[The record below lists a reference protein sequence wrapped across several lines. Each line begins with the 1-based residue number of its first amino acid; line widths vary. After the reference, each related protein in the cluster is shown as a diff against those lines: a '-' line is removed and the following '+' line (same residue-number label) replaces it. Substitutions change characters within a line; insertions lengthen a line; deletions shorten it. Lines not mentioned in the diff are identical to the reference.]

1 MELGMNGAAW
11 PQSKHLITNDIEY
24 PVMSAGLYEPSLFNA
39 FSMLSMNWSSLREP
53 LVISR

>member
-1 MELGMNGAAW
+1 LGMNGAAW